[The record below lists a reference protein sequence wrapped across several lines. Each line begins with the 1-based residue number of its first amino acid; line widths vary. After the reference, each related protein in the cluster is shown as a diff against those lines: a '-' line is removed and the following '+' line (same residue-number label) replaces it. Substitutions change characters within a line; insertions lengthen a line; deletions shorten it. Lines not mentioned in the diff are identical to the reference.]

1 MIRSS
6 WDHGSSLFLFEH
18 DLLPKAGCRFSD
30 QGGENLM
37 TSARRLYGL
46 ATLLLGL
53 SAATASA
60 SPARVYSNTNLREG
74 PGTNFGVVTLVP
86 AGSIVEV
93 TGCAAEW
100 CTTNWR
106 GRVGYMIATHLDQR
120 VGVVAQPVAVY
131 PAPYIYGPPYFYG
144 PRVFIGFGGYR
155 HYGHY
160 GRRRW

>member
-1 MIRSS
+1 
-6 WDHGSSLFLFEH
+6 
-18 DLLPKAGCRFSD
+18 
-30 QGGENLM
+30 M

-46 ATLLLGL
+46 VGLAALLLGL

-86 AGSIVEV
+86 GGSIVEV

-100 CTTNWR
+100 CTTHWR

-120 VGVVAQPVAVY
+120 VGVVAAPVAVY
-131 PAPYIYGPPYFYG
+131 PAPYVYGPPYFYG

-160 GRRRW
+160 GHYGRRRW

>member
-1 MIRSS
+1 MVPA
-6 WDHGSSLFLFEH
+6 FLFAH
-18 DLLPKAGCRFSD
+18 HPFPKTDCRFRI
-30 QGGENLM
+30 QGGGHLM

-46 ATLLLGL
+46 VGLAALLFGL

-60 SPARVYSNTNLREG
+60 STARVYSNTNLREG

-86 AGSIVEV
+86 GGSFVEV

-100 CTTNWR
+100 CTTHWR
-106 GRVGYMIATHLDQR
+106 GRVGYMIATHLDLR
-120 VGVVAQPVAVY
+120 AGPVVAAPVAVY
-131 PAPYIYGPPYFYG
+131 PAPYVYGPPYFYG
-144 PRVFIGFGGYR
+144 PRVFIGFGHR

>member
-1 MIRSS
+1 
-6 WDHGSSLFLFEH
+6 
-18 DLLPKAGCRFSD
+18 
-30 QGGENLM
+30 M

-46 ATLLLGL
+46 AGLATLLLGA